1 MLGVMRVLRRRR
13 LWARTGNVTPPRAV
27 VPRRVNLISAALLIG
42 GVAIGVLLHAQGV
55 VDDGFALRM
64 LWAATGW
71 SFGYTLNGV
80 GREIGLSRYVWV
92 GLTGGVASSLIL
104 ILPVSFSQAVL
115 ALGLGWSA
123 LLATSGVVAFSQAWA
138 HVNRSAND

>member
-1 MLGVMRVLRRRR
+1 M
-13 LWARTGNVTPPRAV
+13 
-27 VPRRVNLISAALLIG
+27 NLISAALLIG

-71 SFGYTLNGV
+71 SFGYTLYGV